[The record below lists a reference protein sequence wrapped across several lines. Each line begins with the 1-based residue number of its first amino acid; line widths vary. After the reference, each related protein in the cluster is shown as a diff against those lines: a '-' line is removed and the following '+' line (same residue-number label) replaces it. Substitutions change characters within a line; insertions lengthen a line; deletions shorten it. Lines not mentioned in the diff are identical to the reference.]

1 MSDPSNNKDD
11 GKENNCNN
19 ISKPTKKAKEG
30 KRSSDTDI

>member
-11 GKENNCNN
+11 GKENNCNYTPK
-19 ISKPTKKAKEG
+19 STKKAKEG